1 MFGKY
6 NQSGPFFG
14 NFLYFLPIAVSTT
27 IKCER
32 WSVRSDDLEGYL
44 FTSNFW
50 RGRRGEEWKMEE
62 GKHQEKKTLKSVF
75 IY

>member
-6 NQSGPFFG
+6 NQSGPFLG
-14 NFLYFLPIAVSTT
+14 DFLYLLLIAVSTT
-27 IKCER
+27 IKCEK
-32 WSVRSDDLEGYL
+32 WSVQSDDLEGYL

-50 RGRRGEEWKMEE
+50 SGRRGEEWKMEE
-62 GKHQEKKTLKSVF
+62 EKHQDRKTLKSVF